1 MYTEADPLI
10 VWHQLI
16 RKRSDFSYLEH
27 QIVCYVDPPSRNLTD
42 FTMFLQPYKL
52 HPSAALSRLQQA
64 VIDICKSYL
73 TALPRIDEHSAAVDD
88 NAEFDENTS
97 KEKQ

>member
-1 MYTEADPLI
+1 
-10 VWHQLI
+10 
-16 RKRSDFSYLEH
+16 
-27 QIVCYVDPPSRNLTD
+27 
-42 FTMFLQPYKL
+42 MFLQPYKL